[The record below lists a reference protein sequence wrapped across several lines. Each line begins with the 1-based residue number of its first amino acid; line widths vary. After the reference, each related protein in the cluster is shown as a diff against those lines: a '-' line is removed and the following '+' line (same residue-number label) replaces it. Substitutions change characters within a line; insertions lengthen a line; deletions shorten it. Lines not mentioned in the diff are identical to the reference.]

1 MSASSTTSATSPST
15 GQGTL
20 PAAHDSVVPVF
31 VNPYASVNV
40 KTHVPIELDLRLP
53 NYNKWNAFFTAMCG
67 KFGLLGHIDGTIA
80 TRLADPTWNQPDA
93 CVRSWMY
100 GSVSDGVLDLAMA
113 PDQTARDLYTAIRDL
128 FQANQ
133 EPRAVI
139 LNQELASSTQGD
151 LPIEAYAAQLKQN
164 ADALRDVG
172 HPVQDRQLVLTLLNG
187 LNPRLSNTADFIAN
201 TRPLPSF
208 TSAVNMLRLK
218 ELRNANDNMVASNS
232 ALATST
238 TAACTSPSC
247 RSTPLSSQP
256 RGGGKGKGKGGGNG
270 GVNSGGGGGC
280 GGGRNQ

>member
-1 MSASSTTSATSPST
+1 MSTDSSTSSASSPSSGIGTTPGTSN
-15 GQGTL
+15 
-20 PAAHDSVVPVF
+20 SVFPVF
-31 VNPYASVNV
+31 INPYASVNV

-53 NYNKWNAFFTAMCG
+53 NYYKWNAFFTAMCG

-133 EPRAVI
+133 EPRAII

-151 LPIEAYAAQLKQN
+151 LPIEAYAAQLKHN

-172 HPVQDRQLVLTLLNG
+172 HHV
-187 LNPRLSNTADFIAN
+187 
-201 TRPLPSF
+201 
-208 TSAVNMLRLK
+208 
-218 ELRNANDNMVASNS
+218 
-232 ALATST
+232 
-238 TAACTSPSC
+238 
-247 RSTPLSSQP
+247 
-256 RGGGKGKGKGGGNG
+256 
-270 GVNSGGGGGC
+270 
-280 GGGRNQ
+280 

>member
-40 KTHVPIELDLRLP
+40 KTHIPIELDLRLP

-128 FQANQ
+128 FRANQ
-133 EPRAVI
+133 EPRAII

-164 ADALRDVG
+164 ADTLRDVG
-172 HPVQDRQLVLTLLNG
+172 HPV
-187 LNPRLSNTADFIAN
+187 
-201 TRPLPSF
+201 
-208 TSAVNMLRLK
+208 
-218 ELRNANDNMVASNS
+218 
-232 ALATST
+232 
-238 TAACTSPSC
+238 
-247 RSTPLSSQP
+247 
-256 RGGGKGKGKGGGNG
+256 
-270 GVNSGGGGGC
+270 
-280 GGGRNQ
+280 